1 MKKIYLIS
9 IVGMLF
15 LSLNTMAISSS
26 LNNGTFTDFDPLV
39 DVSVTVNIKTIRF
52 LDIDEL
58 HLSLKK
64 ILSGDTVENDNPN
77 FYVKV
82 FVNDIEFT
90 SNVWNDTKYIYDPQ
104 WSATLNVPDDQEF
117 VNIKIQLWSATGDG
131 TEDVPYDLSGDRDRY
146 DVNLLYSIKTGHW
159 TGDDSI
165 GDASGYGR
173 LCGCDDGTIY
183 ENDRDCELWFDIT
196 QTDYDGD
203 GLPYWMEV
211 NVYGTDPTVDDR
223 GRDDDNDGVPIE
235 WEWKWGY
242 DPFKWDD
249 HEKLDPDGDSL
260 NNTEEFLTS
269 EWFSDPFRKDIF
281 VEMDIM
287 GDGPNGE
294 KTYFPENSKEL
305 ITTAFDKQNIVFHLD
320 MGSMGGHDIIPFS
333 ADIQGQQLENIYWI
347 YFLHK
352 DENNW
357 RRGVFHYGVVDW
369 YDDVY
374 GYMFRPNAFQIAS
387 YGLEGKVN
395 PYADREI
402 IYASAYMHELGHTL
416 GFWPIPGHNQMSMYP
431 WQLGWWISRPYKSCM
446 NYGWIYQIVDYSDGS
461 RPLPDLNDWSSERMN
476 FSSFEEEWG

>member
-9 IVGMLF
+9 IVGILL

-64 ILSGDTVENDNPN
+64 ILSGNTVENDNPN

-82 FVNDIEFT
+82 FINDIEFT
-90 SNVWNDTKYIYDPQ
+90 STVWSDTKYIYDPQ

-117 VNIKIQLWSATGDG
+117 VNIKIQLWS
-131 TEDVPYDLSGDRDRY
+131 EDVPYDLSGDRDSY

-203 GLPYWMEV
+203 RIPYWLEV
-211 NVYGTDPTVDDR
+211 NSLGTDPTVDDSSL
-223 GRDDDNDGVPIE
+223 DPDHDTISTY
-235 WEWKWGY
+235 WEYKWGY
-242 DPFKWDD
+242 DPLKWDN
-249 HEKLDPDGDSL
+249 HKELDPDNDSI

-287 GDGPNGE
+287 EDGPNGE

-320 MGSMGGHDIIPFS
+320 MGSMGGS
-333 ADIQGQQLENIYWI
+333 
-347 YFLHK
+347 
-352 DENNW
+352 
-357 RRGVFHYGVVDW
+357 
-369 YDDVY
+369 
-374 GYMFRPNAFQIAS
+374 
-387 YGLEGKVN
+387 
-395 PYADREI
+395 
-402 IYASAYMHELGHTL
+402 
-416 GFWPIPGHNQMSMYP
+416 
-431 WQLGWWISRPYKSCM
+431 
-446 NYGWIYQIVDYSDGS
+446 
-461 RPLPDLNDWSSERMN
+461 
-476 FSSFEEEWG
+476 